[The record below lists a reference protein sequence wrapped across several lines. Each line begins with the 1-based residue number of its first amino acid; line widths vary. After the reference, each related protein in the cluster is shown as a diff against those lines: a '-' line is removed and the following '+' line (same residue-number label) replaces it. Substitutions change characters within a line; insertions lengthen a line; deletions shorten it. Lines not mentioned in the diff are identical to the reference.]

1 MCSSSPSQTIAQA
14 TATRRLEESQAGLR
28 QKKSSV
34 QQLKWWEM
42 RNTKEELATVIFMLL
57 DDEIW
62 WNMMKY
68 DEIWWNMMK
77 YDEIWW
83 TMIFYPTI
91 EFNKST
97 SFMVTYGIILL

>member
-28 QKKSSV
+28 QKILGSAA
-34 QQLKWWEM
+34 EM
-42 RNTKEELATVIFMLL
+42 VRNTKEELATVSFMLL

-77 YDEIWW
+77 YDEIWYF
-83 TMIFYPTI
+83 ILQLS
-91 EFNKST
+91 ST
-97 SFMVTYGIILL
+97 KVHHLWSLMV